1 MESSVV
7 LTESRFW
14 LWPWE
19 ERRGW
24 LSVAAVVGGAWAFA
38 GPWNSAQL
46 AGLAGALVLLQAGW
60 LPFWRALTAT
70 AWAPRLSGWRDWQ
83 REAPLG
89 RWPYLQP
96 GTPGAVLYRAC
107 GRARAWWAAEGA
119 SRLALPL
126 RSAVMALV
134 VSLLAG
140 FMVGRI
146 ALLLTLLLV
155 AWAELA
161 ALWHA
166 GRGTVGAGWETV
178 ALVGLPWL
186 LGAFLQGPV
195 TLLPALAALV
205 LVLVVG
211 LATYPSARL
220 AGGGGVAA
228 LFLVWAGHPFA
239 AGVLLLLAFPLLLLV
254 LHRPTVELYR
264 RASVPWLL
272 AIVLLL
278 AWVL

>member
-1 MESSVV
+1 MENSVA
-7 LTESRFW
+7 LTEFRFW

-24 LSVAAVVGGAWAFA
+24 LSVAAVLGGAWAFA
-38 GPWNSAQL
+38 GSWNRAQL
-46 AGLAGALVLLQAGW
+46 AELAGALVLLQVGW

-70 AWAPRLSGWRDWQ
+70 AWAPLLAGWRDWQ

-96 GTPGAVLYRAC
+96 GTPGAAFYRAC

-119 SRLALPL
+119 ARLALPL

-140 FMVGRI
+140 FMVGRT

-155 AWAELA
+155 AWAELT

-166 GRGTVGAGWETV
+166 GRGMAGAGWEAV
-178 ALVGLPWL
+178 ALVGVPWL
-186 LGAFLQGPV
+186 LGAFLQSPV

-220 AGGGGVAA
+220 AGGAAVAA

-254 LHRPTVELYR
+254 LHRPAMELYR
-264 RASVPWLL
+264 RASVPWLV
-272 AIVLLL
+272 AIVLLM